1 MLSRP
6 SPRTQRRYGVSFSV
20 ANFFASSSET
30 MASLAMG
37 SPWMEANSE
46 LSRPVP
52 RYGNTLVGLH
62 AQIDGV
68 AGRGAQRRV
77 RLGREHDV
85 ADLDVKIKIVA
96 EEILGVDGALQDVVA
111 GSGRGRNLRQ
121 LHVLRPHRDDHA
133 GVLAD
138 PFAGM
143 RLELAHRRA
152 HHAAA
157 VGERDDGAG
166 DEIGGAD
173 EIGDEPVAGLLVD
186 L

>member
-1 MLSRP
+1 
-6 SPRTQRRYGVSFSV
+6 
-20 ANFFASSSET
+20 

-62 AQIDGV
+62 AEIDGV
-68 AGRGAQRRV
+68 AGRGAQRGV

-85 ADLDVKIKIVA
+85 ADLDVKIEIVA
-96 EEILGVDGALQDVVA
+96 EKILGVDGALQDVVA
-111 GSGRGRNLRQ
+111 EGGRGRNLRE

-133 GVLAD
+133 RILAD

-143 RLELAHRRA
+143 RLAPAQRAAHTA
-152 HHAAA
+152 
-157 VGERDDGAG
+157 
-166 DEIGGAD
+166 
-173 EIGDEPVAGLLVD
+173 
-186 L
+186 